1 VQRGFFHA
9 FVMNCGYAGAIQQG
23 KPRKGTMNNTDNFNA
38 TEFCSKK
45 LWDMVRGDNNS
56 TSQEELAAAVAEL
69 ANRRHYLSELEQL
82 GVFDKR
88 GH

>member
-1 VQRGFFHA
+1 MLIKIDNQSRTG
-9 FVMNCGYAGAIQQG
+9 NKTG
-23 KPRKGTMNNTDNFNA
+23 KMNNTSNFNA
-38 TEFCSKK
+38 TEICSKK
-45 LWDMVRGDNNS
+45 LWDMVSGTSNS
-56 TSQEELAAAVAEL
+56 TSQEELAAAVREL